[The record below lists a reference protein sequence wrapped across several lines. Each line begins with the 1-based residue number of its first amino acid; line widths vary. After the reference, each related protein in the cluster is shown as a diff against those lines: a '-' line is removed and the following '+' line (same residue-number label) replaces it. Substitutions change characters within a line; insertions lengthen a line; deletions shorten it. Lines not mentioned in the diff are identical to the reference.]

1 MMFSDTRRESRV
13 IDGDL
18 AYLLLRA
25 TIGMNILGHG
35 LARVF
40 SGQEQ
45 FASALATSFRSTP
58 LAAALVIQFASA
70 LPWIEGTIGLLV
82 LIGLFSRLALSAGA
96 TLIIILT
103 FGATLHQDWESAG
116 LQLIYAAVY
125 AALLALSNRNAYSA
139 DALMR
144 RFSSKGEPQ

>member
-1 MMFSDTRRESRV
+1 MISDTRREPRI

-35 LARVF
+35 LARIF
-40 SGQEQ
+40 SGPEQ
-45 FASALATSFRSTP
+45 FASTLAASFRSTP

-82 LIGLFSRLALSAGA
+82 LIGLFNRLALSAGA
-96 TLIIILT
+96 ALIIILT
-103 FGATLHQDWESAG
+103 FGATLHQDWDSAG

-139 DALMR
+139 DALIQQ
-144 RFSSKGEPQ
+144 FSSKAGPQ

>member
-1 MMFSDTRRESRV
+1 MISDTRREPRI
-13 IDGDL
+13 IDGDR

-35 LARVF
+35 LARIF
-40 SGQEQ
+40 SGPDQ
-45 FASALATSFRSTP
+45 FASTLAASFRSTP
-58 LAAALVIQFASA
+58 IAPAVVIQFASV

-96 TLIIILT
+96 TLILVLT
-103 FGATLHQDWESAG
+103 FGATLHQDWDSAG
-116 LQLIYAAVY
+116 LQLIYASVY
-125 AALLALSNRNAYSA
+125 AALLALSNRNAHSA
-139 DALMR
+139 DALIQ

>member
-1 MMFSDTRRESRV
+1 MISDTRREPRI

-35 LARVF
+35 LARIF
-40 SGQEQ
+40 SGPDQ
-45 FASALATSFRSTP
+45 FASTLAASFRSTP

-82 LIGLFSRLALSAGA
+82 LIGLFNRLALSAGA
-96 TLIIILT
+96 ALIIILT
-103 FGATLHQDWESAG
+103 FGATLHQDWDSAG

-139 DALMR
+139 DALIQQ
-144 RFSSKGEPQ
+144 FSSKGKPQ

>member
-1 MMFSDTRRESRV
+1 MASDTRRESKV

-40 SGQEQ
+40 SGPEQ
-45 FASALATSFRSTP
+45 FASALAASFRSTP

-96 TLIIILT
+96 ALIIILT

>member
-1 MMFSDTRRESRV
+1 MVSDARGEPRV
-13 IDGDL
+13 VDGDL

-35 LARVF
+35 VARIF
-40 SGQEQ
+40 SGPEQ
-45 FASALATSFRSTP
+45 FASTLAASFRSTP

-125 AALLALSNRNAYSA
+125 AALLAHSNRNVYSA
-139 DALMR
+139 DALIQ
-144 RFSSKGEPQ
+144 RFSSKGEPH

>member
-1 MMFSDTRRESRV
+1 MISDTRREPRI

-35 LARVF
+35 LARIF
-40 SGQEQ
+40 SGPEQ
-45 FASALATSFRSTP
+45 FASTLAASFRSTP

-82 LIGLFSRLALSAGA
+82 LIGLFNRLALSAGA
-96 TLIIILT
+96 ALIIILT
-103 FGATLHQDWESAG
+103 FGATLHQDWDSAG

-139 DALMR
+139 DALIQ
-144 RFSSKGEPQ
+144 RFSSKGRPQ